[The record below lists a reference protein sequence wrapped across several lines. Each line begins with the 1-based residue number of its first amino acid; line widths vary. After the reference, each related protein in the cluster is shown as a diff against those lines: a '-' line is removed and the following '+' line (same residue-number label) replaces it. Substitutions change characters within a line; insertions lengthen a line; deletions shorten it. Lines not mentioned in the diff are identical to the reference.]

1 MCDLYLKINQQPYLL
16 ALDLF
21 AEVDVGSAEVT
32 VDHDARLIT
41 CVLRKAAPG
50 AWPGAA
56 CAPAPQAALRERRE
70 ASQAR
75 RAALDEQV
83 REALA
88 PPAHLLC
95 GHPGIAPHS

>member
-21 AEVDVGSAEVT
+21 AAVDVGSAEVT
-32 VDHDARLIT
+32 VDHDARRIT

-50 AWPGAA
+50 AWPSAA

-83 REALA
+83 RGA
-88 PPAHLLC
+88 PRGGLRGRCPPRSSA
-95 GHPGIAPHS
+95 I